1 MGKDYY
7 KILGVEKNATDKDIR
22 QAYRDLTRDLQNANP
37 GDQTARDRLNEVNEA
52 YQVLSDPDDRR
63 QYDALAEPS
72 PIEKSVDAIA
82 PSEPLA
88 ATISPATP
96 RFKRKRSVIP
106 GVFVN
111 ILVLVV
117 GVAIGFVGRP
127 FVIHEPTQQEK
138 LVQAVMAQTRHFKG
152 NDNAPV
158 TIIEFGD
165 FQ

>member
-7 KILGVEKNATDKDIR
+7 KILGVERNATDKNIR
-22 QAYRDLTRDLQNANP
+22 QAYRDLTRDLQNASP
-37 GDQTARDRLNEVNEA
+37 GDLATQERLNQVNEA

-63 QYDALAEPS
+63 QYDALAEP
-72 PIEKSVDAIA
+72 A
-82 PSEPLA
+82 PVENPSATPTGEPLA
-88 ATISPATP
+88 RTEPLSVSPV
-96 RFKRKRSVIP
+96 KRKRSVIP